1 MKKITS
7 NKNNYIVCAIIGGL
21 GNQILQYL
29 FAKSLAKKLKC
40 RLILDISFSKLKI
53 PFKQYNKVNAN
64 KFLLNQ
70 FLIKETKYITN
81 VFKFN
86 FFLLPYLRLFNFLYG
101 KKLIRFFFKKKIENF
116 YYDYTFSKRKLA
128 NKMNYDQYKKNSY
141 FYGYWQQILYSDFLY
156 KNIKKE
162 ITLKKKFVYN
172 LDNKINKKTIA
183 IHIRGNDFLFKKN
196 IDYNIANEKYYLI
209 AIQFFFKKYS
219 NPRFHIFTDDKIYA
233 KKILNK
239 FENNKNFIYR
249 SESKNQIY
257 DFEQLRNYYNYI
269 IPNSTFSFVASFLSY
284 KKTKF
289 ITIPK
294 NWFLLKNT
302 KLPKHVC
309 RL

>member
-1 MKKITS
+1 MKKIL
-7 NKNNYIVCAIIGGL
+7 NNEDNYIIFAIIGGL
-21 GNQILQYL
+21 GNQVLQYL

-40 RLILDISFSKLKI
+40 RLILDISFTKLKI
-53 PFKQYNKVNAN
+53 PFERYNNVNAN

-70 FLIKETKYITN
+70 FFIKDTKCLTN
-81 VFKFN
+81 IFKFN
-86 FFLLPYLRLFNFLYG
+86 FFLLPYLRLFNFLYV
-101 KKLIRFFFKKKIENF
+101 KKLIRFFFKKKIDNF

-128 NKMNYDQYKKNSY
+128 KKMNYSQYKKNSY
-141 FYGYWQQILYSDFLY
+141 FYGYWQQILYSDFLD
-156 KNIKKE
+156 KNVKNE
-162 ITLKKKFVYN
+162 ITSKKKFSYS

-196 IDYNIANEKYYLI
+196 NDLNIANEKYYLK
-209 AIQFFFKKYS
+209 AIQFFLKKYS
-219 NPRFHIFTDDKIYA
+219 NPQFHIFTDDKIHA

-239 FENNKNFIYR
+239 FENKISFIYHERNKN
-249 SESKNQIY
+249 EIY

-269 IPNSTFSFVASFLSY
+269 IPNSTYSYVASFLSN

-289 ITIPK
+289 IIVPK

-302 KLPKHVC
+302 ILPKYVR